1 MAGVSQVSPAD
12 WIQGARLRTLPLAIA
27 PVVLGVS
34 SAILAGAWN
43 LGLALLAL
51 VVALALQIGVNFAND
66 YSDGIR
72 GTDDVRVG
80 PARLTGSGRVKPELV
95 KRAAWIAFALAGVAG
110 VIVVVLT
117 AQWELLLI
125 GAAAIAAAWFYTGGA
140 RPYGYRG
147 LGEIV
152 VFVFFGPVATVGTA
166 WLLIGSI
173 PVESW
178 LTGSA
183 AGFFAS
189 AVLLVNNIRDIDQD
203 RLAHKRTLAVWLG
216 PVVSKVLLIVLLML
230 PYVIVGVLSFV
241 FVWAPLVLLTG
252 IITIVVIVIVL
263 LSKTPKDLITALGVM
278 SLNALAFALALGA
291 ALVW

>member
-1 MAGVSQVSPAD
+1 MAGVSEVSVAD

-140 RPYGYRG
+140 SPYGYRG

-216 PVVSKVLLIVLLML
+216 PVASKVLLIVLLVL

-241 FVWAPLVLLTG
+241 FVWAPLVFLTG

-278 SLNALAFALALGA
+278 SLNALVFALALGA